1 MTDPTTAELLDFDV
15 RTSRR
20 LARSL
25 RARRRSLGLTQA
37 DVASRAGVSAQWLS
51 EFESG
56 RSPGGTDRVM
66 ALLTALGLSLA
77 VHERP
82 FTTIDSI
89 LAAHTAQPDDGPA
102 MSRDR

>member
-1 MTDPTTAELLDFDV
+1 MTDPTTADLIDFDV

-25 RARRRSLGLTQA
+25 RARRRSLGLTQTEA
-37 DVASRAGVSAQWLS
+37 ASRAGVSTQWLS

-56 RSPGGTDRVM
+56 RTPGGTDRVM
-66 ALLTALGLSLA
+66 ALLTVLGLSLA

-82 FTTIDSI
+82 YTTIDSI
-89 LAAHTAQPDDGPA
+89 LAAHTAQPDDGLA
-102 MSRDR
+102 TSHDR